1 MDEKDQKIQEM
12 ERRLEEMQR
21 EMDALKYGRSQFQQ
35 GAGPSMS
42 GTGTFRYG
50 QWAAPPP
57 KKARPLRIALI
68 VVGSLTVLAALV
80 AALVFLVFTLMNKVD
95 KETTAMA
102 EEMLQAIVDQDTDRA
117 YALTYPD
124 ALRRDE
130 FEREF
135 EKMCATWR
143 AGGGTDSFQ
152 LKRTSWSMNSSG
164 GVTEYTSVYEVASGE
179 TWFTFQLTRVA
190 HGETMGIT
198 EAQLRR

>member
-1 MDEKDQKIQEM
+1 MDKKDQKIQEL
-12 ERRLEEMQR
+12 ERKLEEMQR
-21 EMDALKYGRSQFQQ
+21 EVDALKYGRSQFQQ
-35 GAGPSMS
+35 GTEPSMP
-42 GTGTFRYG
+42 GTGTFRYERR
-50 QWAAPPP
+50 AAPPP
-57 KKARPLRIALI
+57 KARPLRIALI
-68 VVGSLTVLAALV
+68 VVGGLTALAALA
-80 AALVFLVFTLMNKVD
+80 AALVFLAFTLMNKVD

-124 ALRRDE
+124 ALSRDE

-143 AGGGTDSFQ
+143 AGGGGDSFQ

-179 TWFTFQLTRVA
+179 TWFTFQLTRMA

-198 EAQLRR
+198 EARLRR